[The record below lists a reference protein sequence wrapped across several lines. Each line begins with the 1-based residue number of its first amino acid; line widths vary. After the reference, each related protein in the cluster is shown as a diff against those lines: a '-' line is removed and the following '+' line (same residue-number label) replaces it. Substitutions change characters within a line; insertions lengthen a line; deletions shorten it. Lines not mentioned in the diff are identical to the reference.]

1 MTTVFEPHCMV
12 CEKPIAFGELI
23 CNNCTEKFYS
33 PSLSD
38 GDFKVYHYGK
48 YQYPL
53 SNLIIEFKY
62 HSHPKIARL
71 LGNMLAKF
79 FIDLKFPELNYTVSY
94 VPSNYSSIY
103 EKGFVPARL
112 IAQHFSDLLGFPLIN
127 LFSSKTH
134 KRQAQL
140 NYRKRNENVKNKI
153 KLLQTP
159 PKNIIIIDDVYTT
172 GASMNEAGS
181 LLINKCDVLIGIT
194 VAKAYRYS
202 LNSSL

>member
-1 MTTVFEPHCMV
+1 MTTVFEPHCLV
-12 CEKPIAFGELI
+12 CEKAVDFGELI
-23 CNNCTEKFYS
+23 CDNCKGNLYS
-33 PSLSD
+33 PSLSK

-48 YQYPL
+48 YEYPL
-53 SNLIIEFKY
+53 SNLIKEFKY
-62 HSHPKIARL
+62 NSHPKIAQI

-94 VPSNYSSIY
+94 VPSNFSSIH
-103 EKGFVPARL
+103 EKGFVPAHL
-112 IAQHFSDLLGFPLIN
+112 IAHHFSDILGFPIIN

-140 NYRKRNENVKNKI
+140 DYRKRNENVKNKI
-153 KLLQTP
+153 KLIHVP

-172 GASMNEAGS
+172 GASMNEVGN

-202 LNSSL
+202 FNSSL